1 MDDAR
6 YLASLRTYWK
16 RHQAFPSMAKLTEVV
31 GLSSTASVFG
41 LIGRLTEAG
50 YLERVE
56 GRIAPTKRFFA
67 RPLVTQVRAGHPEQ
81 APQDETPDVLSVDD
95 YLIEDPNRTALV
107 TVRGDS
113 MKDLGLLDGDIAVVE
128 THAPTRSGDIV
139 VAVVD
144 GKLTVKTLRD
154 RGGQFVL
161 EPANPEFKPIRP
173 KGTLEIMG
181 VVVGS
186 FRRNRRRT

>member
-1 MDDAR
+1 MTPANTR
-6 YLASLRTYWK
+6 LFVPTGSATRPYPRWRNSPIW
-16 RHQAFPSMAKLTEVV
+16 S
-31 GLSSTASVFG
+31 GLSSTASILG

-50 YLERVE
+50 YLDRIE
-56 GRIAPTKRFFA
+56 GRIAATRRFFA

-81 APQDETPDVLSVDD
+81 EPQDETPEALSIDD

-113 MKDLGLLDGDIAVVE
+113 MRNAGLLDGDIAVVE

-161 EPANPEFKPIRP
+161 EPANPDFKPIKP
-173 KGTLEIMG
+173 KGSLEIMG
-181 VVVGS
+181 VVIGS
-186 FRRNRRRT
+186 FRRSRRRP